1 MYDRID
7 IFISPISNIG
17 EGVMKML
24 GSSKI
29 SGKLRITIPKD
40 AAEVMGVKD
49 GDHIIFYTD
58 EKGNFQIKKG

>member
-1 MYDRID
+1 
-7 IFISPISNIG
+7 
-17 EGVMKML
+17 MKML
-24 GSSKI
+24 GSSKV

-40 AAEVMGVKD
+40 AADVMGVKD